1 MICQDNH
8 AYNVALGSGDNPLP
22 IQGQDGGKPGKT
34 LPFRAHIMFN
44 GSVPKP
50 KCIPSTVEASEVV
63 GCYNDTGHQ
72 CGYEMLQSLPKTNS
86 HRNAATE
93 CAGAGYS
100 YGGAED
106 GLGAEVW
113 CGHGPPNCPKIADS
127 NCGSGCPGNSS
138 EKCGGSWA
146 LTALG
151 IRCTHL
157 PPPTTTT
164 VAVRW
169 QPWQG
174 NPHDHRCHLGCILP
188 ERASN
193 DRADRQQRA
202 RRRAGQHHPEGV
214 LHLGAAAS
222 GAAARVA
229 ATRRLGRVGPGELA
243 RPLTSEAISL
253 GCALTAIVAR

>member
-174 NPHDHRCHLGCILP
+174 SNARGGGPISTIPKEFFTSVLP
-188 ERASN
+188 PAE
-193 DRADRQQRA
+193 QQRESLQ
-202 RRRAGQHHPEGV
+202 RGVSVGWGPVSSHGRSHPKPSR
-214 LHLGAAAS
+214 LAAPS
-222 GAAARVA
+222 Q
-229 ATRRLGRVGPGELA
+229 RLSLA
-243 RPLTSEAISL
+243 DVFPR
-253 GCALTAIVAR
+253 